1 MVQTAIR
8 VTAEQLE
15 RLRALS
21 DRTGAPMAW
30 HVRRALESYLKR
42 AEGEAATLAPD
53 RAQVSKLGQ
62 W

>member
-8 VTAEQLE
+8 VTAEQLD

-21 DRTGAPMAW
+21 ERTGAPMAW
-30 HVRRALESYLKR
+30 HVRQALEGYLKR
-42 AEGEAATLAPD
+42 AEAEAATLAPD
-53 RAQVSKLGQ
+53 RAKVSKMGQ

>member
-8 VTAEQLE
+8 VTAEQLD

-21 DRTGAPMAW
+21 ERTGAPMAW
-30 HVRRALESYLKR
+30 HVRQALEGYLKR
-42 AEGEAATLAPD
+42 AEAEAQD
-53 RAQVSKLGQ
+53 RPKVSKMGQ